1 MTAVDLAA
9 ERGPLNFIGDVYDS
23 ALEPSRWN
31 AVLRETA
38 RLVRGCAAAII
49 AHVPGEDAL
58 RLQAHWNIET
68 HVGRITIAAPLAD
81 PDMPML
87 ASLGMRAGSPGEDIA
102 IVPLTKT
109 VQASSLLMILRPA
122 GTGAYSQ
129 MEAETIATLS
139 PHLQQAAVIAALL
152 DFTPLER
159 HCAIGCFNP
168 MHVGI
173 ILTDTT
179 RKILHVNAAAEDMLD
194 GCTLL
199 CLEDELAARDSRS
212 NAMLQDAIARAG
224 KTRGID
230 ARHRVTSIVVK
241 GPGAKS
247 LTLWVMRVEEG
258 IVLPVGTLRSA
269 RIAVF
274 VHASEMIDISAPESL
289 LDCNPVRSAESGL
302 LTLLS
307 HHPALG
313 HSRPASL
320 AGGEAI

>member
-1 MTAVDLAA
+1 MTAVDFAA
-9 ERGPLNFIGDVYDS
+9 ERGPLNFIGDIYNS
-23 ALEPSRWN
+23 SLEPSRWN

-49 AHVPGEDAL
+49 AHVPGEDTL

-68 HVGRITIAAPLAD
+68 HVERATIATPPPD

-102 IVPLTKT
+102 IVPLTKS

-129 MEAETIATLS
+129 TEAETIATLS

-168 MHVGI
+168 MRVGI

-212 NAMLQDAIARAG
+212 NAMLQEAIARAG

-241 GPGAKS
+241 GPGTKS

-258 IVLPVGTLRSA
+258 IGLPVGTLRSA
-269 RIAVF
+269 RVAVF
-274 VHASEMIDISAPESL
+274 VHASEMIDISAPELL
-289 LDCNPVRSAESGL
+289 LDRNPVRVAESGL

-313 HSRPASL
+313 QPQPASL
-320 AGGEAI
+320 VGGEAI